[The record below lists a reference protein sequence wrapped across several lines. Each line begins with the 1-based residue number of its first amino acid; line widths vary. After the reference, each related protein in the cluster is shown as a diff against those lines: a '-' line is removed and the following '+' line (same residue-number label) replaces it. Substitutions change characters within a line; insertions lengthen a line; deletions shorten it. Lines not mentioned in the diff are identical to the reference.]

1 MTSCC
6 LILVCERVIETLGCR
21 TSIHTLN
28 FLGTGQVLLSTTQ
41 VSSTEEIEC
50 RADASVAILR
60 MHFSRHPAV
69 KSRSLVLHDRPY
81 RLLDRG
87 YRSDCKLLVQTVR
100 RYFDMDTPMTTQ
112 KFPQPNHYS

>member
-1 MTSCC
+1 MAFCY
-6 LILVCERVIETLGCR
+6 LILVFEGVIETLGCR

-28 FLGTGQVLLSTTQ
+28 FLGSGQVLLSTTH
-41 VSSTEEIEC
+41 VSSTEETEC
-50 RADASVAILR
+50 RADASVATLR
-60 MHFSRHPAV
+60 RHFSRHPAV

-87 YRSDCKLLVQTVR
+87 YRSDSKLLVQTVR
-100 RYFDMDTPMTTQ
+100 RYIDMDTPITTQ